1 MVNLSDLIKQLD
13 RNTMKNIKTKSLIL
27 LLILFSNLHAD
38 VAVFPKQEWESK
50 TPDTVGIES
59 EKVEYLFDLAFQ
71 DQATQS
77 AVLIKNGY
85 IIKERYSESFD
96 QESYGTS
103 WSMAKSFYAAL
114 IGISIDRGEINSLD
128 DKVSD
133 YVDYYNDER
142 SEITIR
148 QILNMTSGLDF
159 PKNEHES
166 MFFRHDQIAYVKDVG
181 VEKLPEQVFE
191 YNNVNSM
198 IVGEILKNATGI
210 SAEILLEER
219 IFKPIGIDK
228 FTLWKDGSGNPMT
241 YCCIDMSAR
250 DYSRFGLLFSRKGKW
265 HNEQIISE
273 NYVNET
279 FTPYWGQTPNWWTDE
294 NRGYSLHW
302 WISKYDDDAKIF
314 NASGKFGQYIFVDHE
329 NDIIFT
335 RITKYHPMP
344 GSQQNWGFL
353 KYIDV
358 DNVDLWIDVLR
369 FLHGIGIID
378 LQSDITT
385 PNTFKDGESKEFYS
399 NYGEIMD
406 AISSLSK

>member
-1 MVNLSDLIKQLD
+1 
-13 RNTMKNIKTKSLIL
+13 MKNIKTKSLIL

-38 VAVFPKQEWESK
+38 DAVFPEQEWESK
-50 TPDTVGIES
+50 TPDSVAIES

-210 SAEILLEER
+210 SAEILLEDR

-228 FTLWKDGSGNPMT
+228 FTLWKDGTGNPMT

-273 NYVNET
+273 DYVNET

>member
-1 MVNLSDLIKQLD
+1 
-13 RNTMKNIKTKSLIL
+13 MKNIKTKSLIL

-50 TPDTVGIES
+50 TPDSVGIES
-59 EKVEYLFDLAFQ
+59 EKVEYLFNLAFQ

-210 SAEILLEER
+210 SAEILLEDR

>member
-1 MVNLSDLIKQLD
+1 
-13 RNTMKNIKTKSLIL
+13 MKNIKTKSLIL
-27 LLILFSNLHAD
+27 LQILFSNLHAD
-38 VAVFPKQEWESK
+38 VAVFPEQEWESK
-50 TPDTVGIES
+50 TPDSVGIES

-210 SAEILLEER
+210 SAEILLEDR

-265 HNEQIISE
+265 NNEQIISE

-406 AISSLSK
+406 AVSSLSK

>member
-1 MVNLSDLIKQLD
+1 
-13 RNTMKNIKTKSLIL
+13 MKNIKTKSLIL

-38 VAVFPKQEWESK
+38 DAVFPEQEWESK
-50 TPDTVGIES
+50 TPDSVAIES

-210 SAEILLEER
+210 SAEILLEDR

-344 GSQQNWGFL
+344 GSRQNWGFL

>member
-1 MVNLSDLIKQLD
+1 
-13 RNTMKNIKTKSLIL
+13 MKNIKTKSLIL

-38 VAVFPKQEWESK
+38 DAVFPEQEWESK
-50 TPDTVGIES
+50 TPDSVAIES

-85 IIKERYSESFD
+85 IIKEKYNESFD
-96 QESYGTS
+96 QESFGTS

-210 SAEILLEER
+210 SAEILLEDR

-265 HNEQIISE
+265 QNEQIISE

-302 WISKYDDDAKIF
+302 WISKYDNDAKIF

>member
-1 MVNLSDLIKQLD
+1 
-13 RNTMKNIKTKSLIL
+13 MKNIKTKSLIL

-50 TPDTVGIES
+50 TPDSVGIES

-210 SAEILLEER
+210 SAEILLEDR

-385 PNTFKDGESKEFYS
+385 PNTFKDGESKEFYT

>member
-1 MVNLSDLIKQLD
+1 
-13 RNTMKNIKTKSLIL
+13 MKNIKTKSLIL

-198 IVGEILKNATGI
+198 IVGEILKNATGV
-210 SAEILLEER
+210 SAEILLEDR

>member
-1 MVNLSDLIKQLD
+1 
-13 RNTMKNIKTKSLIL
+13 MKNIKTKSLIL

-38 VAVFPKQEWESK
+38 VAVFPEQEWESK
-50 TPDTVGIES
+50 TPDSVGIES

-210 SAEILLEER
+210 SAEILLEDR

-228 FTLWKDGSGNPMT
+228 FTLWKDGTGNPMT

>member
-1 MVNLSDLIKQLD
+1 
-13 RNTMKNIKTKSLIL
+13 MKNIKTKSLIL

-38 VAVFPKQEWESK
+38 DAVFPEQEWESK
-50 TPDTVGIES
+50 TPDSLAIES

-85 IIKERYSESFD
+85 IIKERYSESYD

-159 PKNEHES
+159 PENEHES

-210 SAEILLEER
+210 SAEILLEDR

>member
-1 MVNLSDLIKQLD
+1 
-13 RNTMKNIKTKSLIL
+13 MKNIKTKSLIL

-85 IIKERYSESFD
+85 IIKERYSESYD

-210 SAEILLEER
+210 SAEILLEDR

>member
-1 MVNLSDLIKQLD
+1 
-13 RNTMKNIKTKSLIL
+13 MKNIKTKSLIL
-27 LLILFSNLHAD
+27 LQILFSNLHAD
-38 VAVFPKQEWESK
+38 VAVFPEQEWESK
-50 TPDTVGIES
+50 TPDSVEIES

-166 MFFRHDQIAYVKDVG
+166 MFFRHDQIAYVKDVS

-210 SAEILLEER
+210 SAEILLEDR

>member
-1 MVNLSDLIKQLD
+1 MFYNWI
-13 RNTMKNIKTKSLIL
+13 
-27 LLILFSNLHAD
+27 
-38 VAVFPKQEWESK
+38 
-50 TPDTVGIES
+50 
-59 EKVEYLFDLAFQ
+59 
-71 DQATQS
+71 
-77 AVLIKNGY
+77 
-85 IIKERYSESFD
+85 
-96 QESYGTS
+96 
-103 WSMAKSFYAAL
+103 KSFYAAL

-210 SAEILLEER
+210 SAEILLEDR

>member
-1 MVNLSDLIKQLD
+1 
-13 RNTMKNIKTKSLIL
+13 MKNIKTKSLVL

-38 VAVFPKQEWESK
+38 VTVFPKQEWESK
-50 TPDTVGIES
+50 TPDSVGIES

-142 SEITIR
+142 SDITIR

-181 VEKLPEQVFE
+181 VEKLPEKVFE

-210 SAEILLEER
+210 SAEILLEDR

-273 NYVNET
+273 NYVNQT

-329 NDIIFT
+329 NDVIFT

>member
-1 MVNLSDLIKQLD
+1 
-13 RNTMKNIKTKSLIL
+13 MKNIKTKSLIL
-27 LLILFSNLHAD
+27 LQILFSNLHAD
-38 VAVFPKQEWESK
+38 VAVFPEQEWESK
-50 TPDTVGIES
+50 TPDSVEIES

-159 PKNEHES
+159 PENEHES

-210 SAEILLEER
+210 SAEILLEDR

>member
-1 MVNLSDLIKQLD
+1 
-13 RNTMKNIKTKSLIL
+13 MKNIKTKSLIL

-38 VAVFPKQEWESK
+38 VAVFPEQEWESK
-50 TPDTVGIES
+50 TPDSVGIES

-85 IIKERYSESFD
+85 IIEEKYNESFD
-96 QESYGTS
+96 QESFGTS

-114 IGISIDRGEINSLD
+114 NGISIDRGEINSLD

-159 PKNEHES
+159 PENEHES
-166 MFFRHDQIAYVKDVG
+166 MFFRHDQIAYVKEVG
-181 VEKLPEQVFE
+181 VEQLPEQVFE

-210 SAEILLEER
+210 SAEILLEDR

>member
-1 MVNLSDLIKQLD
+1 
-13 RNTMKNIKTKSLIL
+13 MKNIKTKSLIL
-27 LLILFSNLHAD
+27 LQILFSNLHAD
-38 VAVFPKQEWESK
+38 VAVFPEQEWESK
-50 TPDTVGIES
+50 TPDSVEIES

-210 SAEILLEER
+210 SAEILLEDR

-273 NYVNET
+273 KYVNET

-385 PNTFKDGESKEFYS
+385 PNTFTDGDSKEFYS

>member
-1 MVNLSDLIKQLD
+1 MIK
-13 RNTMKNIKTKSLIL
+13 IKMQSLIL
-27 LLILFSNLHAD
+27 LLIIFSNIHAD
-38 VAVFPKQEWESK
+38 VVVFPEQEWLSTIPES
-50 TPDTVGIES
+50 VGIES
-59 EKVEYLFDLAFQ
+59 EKVEYLFNLAFE

-85 IIKERYSESFD
+85 IIKERYNDSYNQESF
-96 QESYGTS
+96 GTS

-133 YVDYYNDER
+133 YIDYFNDER
-142 SEITIR
+142 SDITIR

-159 PKNEHES
+159 PENEHES

-181 VEKLPEQVFE
+181 IEKLPEQVFE

-210 SAEILLEER
+210 SAEILLEDR
-219 IFKPIGIDK
+219 IFNAIGIDK
-228 FTLWKDGSGNPMT
+228 FTLWKDGTGNPMT

-265 HNEQIISE
+265 NNEQIISE

-279 FTPYWGQTPNWWTDE
+279 FTPYWGKTPNWWTDE

-302 WISKYDDDAKIF
+302 WISKYDDEAKIF

-358 DNVDLWIDVLR
+358 DNVDLWIDILR
-369 FLHGIGIID
+369 FMHGIGIID

-385 PNTFKDGESKEFYS
+385 PNTFQDGESNEFYS

>member
-1 MVNLSDLIKQLD
+1 
-13 RNTMKNIKTKSLIL
+13 MKNIKTKSLIL

-38 VAVFPKQEWESK
+38 VSVFPKQEWESK

-210 SAEILLEER
+210 SAEILLEDR

>member
-1 MVNLSDLIKQLD
+1 
-13 RNTMKNIKTKSLIL
+13 MKNIKTKSLIL
-27 LLILFSNLHAD
+27 LLILSSNLHAD
-38 VAVFPKQEWESK
+38 VAVFPEKEWKSK
-50 TPDTVGIES
+50 MPDSVGIEG

-96 QESYGTS
+96 KESYGTS

-159 PKNEHES
+159 PENEHES

-210 SAEILLEER
+210 SAETLLEDR

-228 FTLWKDGSGNPMT
+228 FTLWKDGTGNPMT

>member
-1 MVNLSDLIKQLD
+1 
-13 RNTMKNIKTKSLIL
+13 MKKIKTKSLIL

-38 VAVFPKQEWESK
+38 VAVFPEQEWESK
-50 TPDTVGIES
+50 TPVSVGIES

-210 SAEILLEER
+210 SAEILLEDR

>member
-1 MVNLSDLIKQLD
+1 
-13 RNTMKNIKTKSLIL
+13 MKNIKTKSLIL
-27 LLILFSNLHAD
+27 LQILFSNLHAD
-38 VAVFPKQEWESK
+38 VAVFPEQEWESK
-50 TPDTVGIES
+50 TPDSVEIES

-166 MFFRHDQIAYVKDVG
+166 MFFRHDQIEYVKDVG

-210 SAEILLEER
+210 SAEILLEDR

-265 HNEQIISE
+265 NNEQIISE

-406 AISSLSK
+406 AVSSLSK

>member
-1 MVNLSDLIKQLD
+1 
-13 RNTMKNIKTKSLIL
+13 MKNIKTKSLIL

-50 TPDTVGIES
+50 TPDSVGIES

-128 DKVSD
+128 DKVSN

-198 IVGEILKNATGI
+198 IVGEILKNATGV
-210 SAEILLEER
+210 SADILLEDR

>member
-1 MVNLSDLIKQLD
+1 
-13 RNTMKNIKTKSLIL
+13 MKNIKTKSLIL

-210 SAEILLEER
+210 SAEILLEDR

>member
-1 MVNLSDLIKQLD
+1 
-13 RNTMKNIKTKSLIL
+13 MKNIKTKSLIL
-27 LLILFSNLHAD
+27 LQILFSNLHAD
-38 VAVFPKQEWESK
+38 VAVFPEQEWESK
-50 TPDTVGIES
+50 TPDSVEIES

-210 SAEILLEER
+210 SAEILLEDR

-385 PNTFKDGESKEFYS
+385 PNTFKDGESKEFYT

>member
-1 MVNLSDLIKQLD
+1 
-13 RNTMKNIKTKSLIL
+13 MKNIKTKSLIL
-27 LLILFSNLHAD
+27 LQILFSNLHAD
-38 VAVFPKQEWESK
+38 VAVFPQQEWESK
-50 TPDTVGIES
+50 TTDSVGIES

-210 SAEILLEER
+210 SAEILLEDR

>member
-1 MVNLSDLIKQLD
+1 
-13 RNTMKNIKTKSLIL
+13 MKNIKTKSLIL

-38 VAVFPKQEWESK
+38 VTVFPKQEWESK

-85 IIKERYSESFD
+85 IIKERYSESYD

-166 MFFRHDQIAYVKDVG
+166 MFFRNDQIAYVKDVG

-210 SAEILLEER
+210 SAEILLEDR

>member
-1 MVNLSDLIKQLD
+1 
-13 RNTMKNIKTKSLIL
+13 MKNIKTKSLIL
-27 LLILFSNLHAD
+27 LQILFSNLHAD
-38 VAVFPKQEWESK
+38 VAVFPEQEWESK
-50 TPDTVGIES
+50 TPDSVEIES

-210 SAEILLEER
+210 SAEILLEDR

-378 LQSDITT
+378 LQSDLTT

>member
-1 MVNLSDLIKQLD
+1 MIK
-13 RNTMKNIKTKSLIL
+13 IKTQSM
-27 LLILFSNLHAD
+27 ILFLIIFSNIHAD
-38 VAVFPKQEWESK
+38 VVVFPEQEWLSTIPES
-50 TPDTVGIES
+50 VGIES
-59 EKVEYLFDLAFQ
+59 EKVEYLFNLAFE

-85 IIKERYSESFD
+85 IIKERYSDSYNQESF
-96 QESYGTS
+96 GTS

-133 YVDYYNDER
+133 YIDYYNDER
-142 SEITIR
+142 SDITIR

-159 PKNEHES
+159 PENEHES

-181 VEKLPEQVFE
+181 IEKLPEQVFE

-210 SAEILLEER
+210 SAEILLEDR
-219 IFKPIGIDK
+219 IFNAIGIDK
-228 FTLWKDGSGNPMT
+228 FTLWKDGTGNPMT

-265 HNEQIISE
+265 NNEQIISE

-279 FTPYWGQTPNWWTDE
+279 FTPYWGKTPNWWTDE

-302 WISKYDDDAKIF
+302 WISKYDDEAKIF

-358 DNVDLWIDVLR
+358 DNVDLWIDILR
-369 FLHGIGIID
+369 FMHGIGIID

-385 PNTFKDGESKEFYS
+385 PNTFQDGESNEFYS

>member
-1 MVNLSDLIKQLD
+1 
-13 RNTMKNIKTKSLIL
+13 MKNIKTKSLIL

-50 TPDTVGIES
+50 TPDSVGIES

-128 DKVSD
+128 DKVSN

-166 MFFRHDQIAYVKDVG
+166 MFFRNDQIAYVKDVG

-210 SAEILLEER
+210 SAEILLEDR

>member
-1 MVNLSDLIKQLD
+1 
-13 RNTMKNIKTKSLIL
+13 MKNIKTKSLIL

-38 VAVFPKQEWESK
+38 DAVFPEQEWESK
-50 TPDTVGIES
+50 TPDSVAIES

-166 MFFRHDQIAYVKDVG
+166 MFFRHDQIEYVKDVG

-210 SAEILLEER
+210 SAEILLEDR

-273 NYVNET
+273 KYVNET

-302 WISKYDDDAKIF
+302 WMSKYDDDAKIF

>member
-1 MVNLSDLIKQLD
+1 
-13 RNTMKNIKTKSLIL
+13 MKNIKTKSLIL

-38 VAVFPKQEWESK
+38 VAVFPEQEWESK
-50 TPDTVGIES
+50 TPDSVGIKS

-210 SAEILLEER
+210 SAEILLEDR

>member
-1 MVNLSDLIKQLD
+1 
-13 RNTMKNIKTKSLIL
+13 MKNIKTKSLIL

-38 VAVFPKQEWESK
+38 VAIFPKQEWESN
-50 TPDTVGIES
+50 TPDTLGIES

-85 IIKERYSESFD
+85 IIKERYSESYD

-133 YVDYYNDER
+133 YVDYFNDER

-210 SAEILLEER
+210 SAEILLEDR

-399 NYGEIMD
+399 NYGEIMN

>member
-1 MVNLSDLIKQLD
+1 
-13 RNTMKNIKTKSLIL
+13 MKNIKTKSLIL
-27 LLILFSNLHAD
+27 LLILSSNLHAD
-38 VAVFPKQEWESK
+38 VAVFPEKEWESIM
-50 TPDTVGIES
+50 PDSVGIEG

-96 QESYGTS
+96 KESYGTS

-159 PKNEHES
+159 PENEHES

-210 SAEILLEER
+210 SAEILLEDR

>member
-1 MVNLSDLIKQLD
+1 
-13 RNTMKNIKTKSLIL
+13 MKKIKTKSLIL

-38 VAVFPKQEWESK
+38 VAVFPEQEWESK
-50 TPDTVGIES
+50 TPVSVGIES

-210 SAEILLEER
+210 SAEILLEDR

-228 FTLWKDGSGNPMT
+228 FTLWKDGTGNPMT

>member
-1 MVNLSDLIKQLD
+1 
-13 RNTMKNIKTKSLIL
+13 MKNIKTKSLIL

-38 VAVFPKQEWESK
+38 DAVFPEQEWESK
-50 TPDTVGIES
+50 TPDSVAIES

-210 SAEILLEER
+210 SAEILLEDR

-228 FTLWKDGSGNPMT
+228 FTLWKDGTGNPMT

>member
-1 MVNLSDLIKQLD
+1 
-13 RNTMKNIKTKSLIL
+13 MKNIKTKSLIL
-27 LLILFSNLHAD
+27 LLILSSNLHAD
-38 VAVFPKQEWESK
+38 VAVFPEKEWESIM
-50 TPDTVGIES
+50 PDSVGIEG

-159 PKNEHES
+159 PENEHES

-210 SAEILLEER
+210 SAEILLEDR

>member
-1 MVNLSDLIKQLD
+1 
-13 RNTMKNIKTKSLIL
+13 MKNIKTKSLIL

-50 TPDTVGIES
+50 TPDSVGIES

-85 IIKERYSESFD
+85 IIKERYSESYD

-210 SAEILLEER
+210 SAEILLEDR